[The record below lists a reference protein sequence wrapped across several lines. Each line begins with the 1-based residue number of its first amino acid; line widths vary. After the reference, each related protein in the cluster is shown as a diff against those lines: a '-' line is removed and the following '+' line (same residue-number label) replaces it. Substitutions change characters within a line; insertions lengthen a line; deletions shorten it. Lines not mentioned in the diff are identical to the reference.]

1 MARSGLAW
9 ITSDVYF
16 RRARDRASFAAGSSM
31 FVLLGPS
38 FEGTRDAYQLLA
50 QATGLVAYD
59 LHSRLRKGVWGV
71 VKLLGDAR
79 EAEAL
84 ARALREHGFTPV
96 LIERSVLHDSERRPV
111 PASSVRLGERELIL
125 ELSDREL
132 HVDYGALAV
141 IVRGEVQP
149 GRVASAINPSSGS
162 LRAVVPGPDT
172 FLRDPQKLSFEG
184 YQAADLHFREVPW
197 IARLGLRGLDPG
209 GLEHG
214 PRALDALVDE
224 IAGRANVR
232 VDRGA
237 RTSSVAAFVEQP
249 APLRSHIP
257 TPASLREQPD
267 ERFDPYSRVI
277 GEAERQLRAL
287 SLGA

>member
-1 MARSGLAW
+1 MARSDLAW
-9 ITSDVYF
+9 INADVYY
-16 RRARDRASFAAGSSM
+16 RRARDWVSFAAGSSM

-71 VKLLGDAR
+71 VKLLGDTR

-84 ARALREHGFTPV
+84 ARALRELGFAPV
-96 LIERSVLHDSERRPV
+96 LIERSVLHDPERRAV
-111 PASSVRLGERELIL
+111 PASVRLGERELVL
-125 ELSDREL
+125 ELPDQEL
-132 HVDYGALAV
+132 HVEYGALAV

-149 GRVASAINPSSGS
+149 GRVASAANPSSGS

-197 IARLGLRGLDPG
+197 MARLGARGLEPG

-214 PRALDALVDE
+214 PRALDSLVDE
-224 IAGRANVR
+224 IAGRAKVR

-249 APLRSHIP
+249 APLRSHHP
-257 TPASLREQPD
+257 TPTSLREQAD

-277 GEAERQLRAL
+277 GEAERQLHAL
-287 SLGA
+287 SLGV